1 MGSDKMSNNVFV
13 KIFGKTIYWLI
24 LAFLVFVAGF
34 TALTVF
40 NLPSNYKMFVV
51 MSGSMEP
58 KIKTGSIVVVKQVNN
73 YVKGDV
79 ITFKE
84 SNNPKITVTHRIFS
98 LKEENNIKVFT
109 TKGDA
114 NKSPDLAEIRQG
126 QILGKE
132 ILAIPYIGY
141 VINFAK
147 TQTGL
152 MVLIVIP
159 AVIIV
164 YNELMNIKKEALR
177 LIKERKERKLTTKEK
192 IEEKIGEEEIK
203 AENWLK
209 RLIRKIRRNK

>member
-1 MGSDKMSNNVFV
+1 MSNNEFV

-24 LAFLVFVAGF
+24 LAFIFFVAGF
-34 TALTVF
+34 TALTAF
-40 NLPSNYKMFVV
+40 NLPGNYKMFVV

-58 KIKTGSIVVVKQVNN
+58 KIKTGSIVVVKPANN

-98 LKEENNIKVFT
+98 IKEENNTKVFT

-114 NKSPDLAEIRQG
+114 NKSPDPAEIRQG
-126 QILGKE
+126 EILGKE

-141 VINFAK
+141 TINFAK
-147 TQTGL
+147 TQTGVI
-152 MVLIVIP
+152 VLIVIP